1 MLVLAFL
8 VLGFVIFDILSRF
21 VVVWLHLTP
30 TRPCLGVTIW
40 DASSDA
46 VSIRVYPSLFL
57 LRAKLSLPCLFV
69 PPIGL
74 YASLHPCLHAHAW
87 VLLASVSSMLQH
99 NEAMDTRSKPTFVPH
114 GHHRLFTFLLVCL
127 FASLLAFWFLCF
139 PWLSCLSVLC
149 LSICSLHLFLLLFV
163 YWFLVIAFACTPME
177 RGGMELGHGPLG
189 TNKKRRGRKHVNVSQ
204 AAVFDRFR
212 SLAFPFWF
220 CTLLNPFL
228 PPPFLP

>member
-1 MLVLAFL
+1 M
-8 VLGFVIFDILSRF
+8 
-21 VVVWLHLTP
+21 
-30 TRPCLGVTIW
+30 
-40 DASSDA
+40 
-46 VSIRVYPSLFL
+46 PSLSVRTLPFFS

-69 PPIGL
+69 PPVGL
-74 YASLHPCLHAHAW
+74 YTSLHPCLHVHAW

-99 NEAMDTRSKPTFVPH
+99 NEAMDTWCKSTFVPR
-114 GHHRLFTFLLVCL
+114 GHHLLFAFLLVCL

-139 PWLSCLSVLC
+139 PCLSCLSVLC

-189 TNKKRRGRKHVNVSQ
+189 ANKKRCGCKHVDVSQ
-204 AAVFDRFR
+204 VAVFDGFR

-220 CTLLNPFL
+220 CTLLNTFL